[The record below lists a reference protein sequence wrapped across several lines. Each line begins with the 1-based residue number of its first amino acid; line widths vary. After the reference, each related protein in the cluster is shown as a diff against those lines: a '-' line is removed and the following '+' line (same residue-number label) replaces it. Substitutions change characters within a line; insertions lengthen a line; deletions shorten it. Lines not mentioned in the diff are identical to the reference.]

1 MDTTQLWTPL
11 NPIEDN
17 KQVIRQDLERGLA
30 PNLPYFIVGLED
42 VKTTLKTTISTIDS
56 HFSYALVWGQYGN
69 GKSNLMKYL
78 KYYFEQHP
86 ESQTKVAIWRAD
98 VDRYDIITFLLY
110 IIQNEYSSDLKD
122 SLKVV
127 YANGKSKELCDNYN
141 GSFAAIQGYIEKIG
155 ENIDSDDDLQTLIAL
170 GTGKLYDSN
179 SFRKFDL
186 AKLTDYN
193 RREVLVFFLN
203 VLAYVGNY
211 VIFCI
216 DELEKIQE
224 KSKARFQNLLT
235 TFREL
240 IDLSSS
246 IKGHMILAS
255 ITDSVTKAGMQ
266 SLETYNPAFER
277 RIKNYMLEVKAI
289 HEIDDVKEMAKE
301 LVRVLGSEYQ
311 LDSYDDI
318 ANTVYKSIRKYPH
331 TSDVVRALFV
341 QLTKQATQKT
351 WKDLLDDA
359 ELTEQFEKKRQSL
372 EETGILQ
379 RINQKLFAPLK
390 DYLNIISNTDNDYEI
405 RGQMLQ
411 CVYSTTTN
419 RCYVFL
425 FTDDIDANINR
436 LRNVINEYPKADLFV
451 FKPMELDINIDTL
464 RREQLENVK
473 DLIPYAPVDLMALLE
488 LYMENYENDA
498 LREVVTLYTHQL

>member
-1 MDTTQLWTPL
+1 MDTTQLWAPL
-11 NPIEDN
+11 NPIEEN
-17 KQVIRQDLERGLA
+17 KEVIRQDLERGLA

-42 VKTTLKTTISTIDS
+42 VKTALTTAISSIDS

-86 ESQTKVAIWRAD
+86 ESKTKVAIWRAD

-110 IIQNEYSSDLKD
+110 IIQNEYSKPLMD
-122 SLKVV
+122 SLKAVV
-127 YANGKSKELCDNYN
+127 TDSKSSELCDNYS
-141 GSFAAIQGYIEKIG
+141 GSFAAIQGFVEKIG
-155 ENIDSDDDLQTLIAL
+155 EKVDYDEDLQTLISL

-179 SFRKFDL
+179 SFRKFGL
-186 AKLTDYN
+186 TKLTDYN

-203 VLAYVGNY
+203 ALAYAQHY

-246 IKGHMILAS
+246 IKGHMVLAAV
-255 ITDSVTKAGMQ
+255 TDSVSGDH
-266 SLETYNPAFER
+266 SFESYNPAFER
-277 RIKNYMLEVKAI
+277 RIKNYMLQIKAI
-289 HEIDDVKEMAKE
+289 DAIDDIKEMAKE
-301 LVRVLGSEYQ
+301 LVRVLGPEFQ

-318 ANTVYKSIRKYPH
+318 ANTVYKNRRKYLH

-341 QLTKQATQKT
+341 QLSKQTLQKT
-351 WKDLLDDA
+351 WEDLLDDA
-359 ELTEQFEKKRQSL
+359 QLTEQFEKKRQSL
-372 EETGILQ
+372 EETGVLQ

-390 DYLNIISNTDNDYEI
+390 DYLNIISNTDNDYEV

-411 CVYSTTTN
+411 CVYSTATN

-436 LRNVINEYPKADLFV
+436 LRNVIKEYPKADLYV
-451 FKPMELDINIDTL
+451 FKPMELDINMDTL
-464 RREQLENVK
+464 RRESLENVK
-473 DLIPYAPVDLMALLE
+473 DLIPYDPIDLMALLE
-488 LYMENYENDA
+488 LYMDNYENDA

>member
-1 MDTTQLWTPL
+1 MDITQLWTPL

-17 KQVIRQDLERGLA
+17 KEVIRQDLERGLA

-42 VKTTLKTTISTIDS
+42 VKTTLKAAISTIDN

-78 KYYFEQHP
+78 KYYFQQHP
-86 ESQTKVAIWRAD
+86 ESNTKVAIWRAD

-110 IIQNEYSSDLKD
+110 IIQNEYSKPLME

-127 YANGKSKELCDNYN
+127 IADAKSSELCDNYS
-141 GSFAAIQGYIEKIG
+141 GSFAAIQGYVEKMG
-155 ENIDSDDDLQTLIAL
+155 EKVDSDEDLQTLISL

-186 AKLTDYN
+186 TKLTDYN

-203 VLAYVGNY
+203 ALAYARQY

-246 IKGHMILAS
+246 IKGHMILAAV
-255 ITDSVTKAGMQ
+255 TDSVSGDH
-266 SLETYNPAFER
+266 SFESYNPAFER
-277 RIKNYMLEVKAI
+277 RIKNFMLQIKSI
-289 HEIDDVKEMAKE
+289 HEVDDIKDMAKE
-301 LVRVLGSEYQ
+301 LVRVLGIEYH

-318 ANTVYKSIRKYPH
+318 ANTVYKNIRKYPH
-331 TSDVVRALFV
+331 TSDVVRALFA
-341 QLTKQATQKT
+341 QLSKQESQKT

-359 ELTEQFEKKRQSL
+359 KLTEQFEKKRQLL
-372 EETGILQ
+372 EDMVILQ

-390 DYLNIISNTDNDYEI
+390 DYLNIISNSDNDYEV

-411 CVYSTTTN
+411 CVYSTATN

-436 LRNVINEYPKADLFV
+436 LRNVVKEYPRAKMYV
-451 FKPMELDINIDTL
+451 FKPMELDINMDTL
-464 RREQLENVK
+464 KREQLTNVK
-473 DLIPYAPVDLMALLE
+473 DLIPYDPIEFMALLE
-488 LYMENYENDA
+488 LYMDNYENDA
-498 LREVVTLYTHQL
+498 LREIVSTYTHQL

>member
-17 KQVIRQDLERGLA
+17 KEVIRQDLERGLA

-42 VKTTLKTTISTIDS
+42 VKTTLTTAISAIDS

-78 KYYFEQHP
+78 KYYFEQNP
-86 ESQTKVAIWRAD
+86 ESNTKVSIWRAD
-98 VDRYDIITFLLY
+98 IDRYDIITFLLY
-110 IIQNEYSSDLKD
+110 IIQSEHATDLQD
-122 SLKVV
+122 SLKTVV
-127 YANGKSKELCDNYN
+127 TAGKTKELCDSFT
-141 GSFAAIQGYIEKIG
+141 GSFAAIQPYAEKI
-155 ENIDSDDDLQTLIAL
+155 EEKKDSDEDLQTLITL
-170 GTGKLYDSN
+170 GTGRLYDSN
-179 SFRKFDL
+179 SFKKYNL
-186 AKLTDYN
+186 SKLTDYN

-203 VLAYVGNY
+203 ALAYAGHY
-211 VIFCI
+211 IIFCI

-224 KSKARFQNLLT
+224 KSKARFQNFLT

-255 ITDSVTKAGMQ
+255 ITDSVTKAGLQ

-289 HEIDDVKEMAKE
+289 QEIDDVKEMAKE
-301 LVRVLGSEYQ
+301 LVRVLGPEYQ
-311 LDSYDDI
+311 LESYDDI

-351 WKDLLDDA
+351 WEDLLDDA
-359 ELTEQFEKKRQSL
+359 KMTEQFEKKRQSL

-390 DYLNIISNTDNDYEI
+390 DYLNIISNTDNDYEV

-411 CVYSTTTN
+411 SVYSTATN

-436 LRNVINEYPKADLFV
+436 LRNVIKEYPKADLLV
-451 FKPMELDINIDTL
+451 FKPMELDINMDTL
-464 RREQLENVK
+464 KREQLENVK
-473 DLIPYAPVDLMALLE
+473 DLIPYDPVDLMALLE
-488 LYMENYENDA
+488 LYMENYEIDA

>member
-17 KQVIRQDLERGLA
+17 KEIIRQDLERGLA

-42 VKTTLKTTISTIDS
+42 VKTTLTTAISTIDS

-78 KYYFEQHP
+78 KYYFEQHT
-86 ESQTKVAIWRAD
+86 ESNTKVSIWRAD

-110 IIQNEYSSDLKD
+110 IIQNEHAADLLD
-122 SLKVV
+122 SLKTVV
-127 YANGKSKELCDNYN
+127 AAGKTKELCDSFT
-141 GSFAAIQGYIEKIG
+141 GSFAAIQPFAEKI
-155 ENIDSDDDLQTLIAL
+155 EEKNDSDEDLQTLISL

-203 VLAYVGNY
+203 ALAYAGHY

-246 IKGHMILAS
+246 IKGHMILAAV
-255 ITDSVTKAGMQ
+255 TDSVSGDH
-266 SLETYNPAFER
+266 SFESYNPAFER
-277 RIKNYMLEVKAI
+277 RIKNYMLQIKAI
-289 HEIDDVKEMAKE
+289 DRPDDIKEMAKE
-301 LVRVLGSEYQ
+301 LVRVLGPEYQ
-311 LDSYDDI
+311 LDSYDVI
-318 ANTVYKSIRKYPH
+318 ADSVYKNRRKYTH

-341 QLTKQATQKT
+341 QLSKQASQKT
-351 WKDLLDDA
+351 WEDLLDDA
-359 ELTEQFEKKRQSL
+359 KMTEQFEKKRQSL

-390 DYLNIISNTDNDYEI
+390 DYLNIISNTDNDYEV

-411 CVYSTTTN
+411 CVYSTATN

-436 LRNVINEYPKADLFV
+436 LRNVIKEYPKADLYV
-451 FKPMELDINIDTL
+451 FKPMELDINMDTL
-464 RREQLENVK
+464 KREKLENVK
-473 DLIPYAPVDLMALLE
+473 DLIPYDPVDLMALLE
-488 LYMENYENDA
+488 LYMDNYENDA

>member
-1 MDTTQLWTPL
+1 MDITQLWTPL
-11 NPIEDN
+11 NPIEEN
-17 KQVIRQDLERGLA
+17 KEIIRQDLERGLA
-30 PNLPYFIVGLED
+30 PNLPYFVVGLED
-42 VKTTLKTTISTIDS
+42 VKTTLKTAISSIDS

-78 KYYFEQHP
+78 KYFFEQHP
-86 ESQTKVAIWRAD
+86 ESNTKVAIWRAD

-110 IIQNEYSSDLKD
+110 IIQNEYSKDLQY
-122 SLKVV
+122 SIRQVV
-127 YANGKSKELCDNYN
+127 ADGKMKELCDNYS
-141 GSFAAIQGYIEKIG
+141 GSFAAIQGLVEKM
-155 ENIDSDDDLQTLIAL
+155 EEKDDSDEDLQTLISL

-179 SFRKFDL
+179 SFKKFGL
-186 AKLTDYN
+186 TKLTDYN

-203 VLAYVGNY
+203 ALAYAGHY
-211 VIFCI
+211 IIFCI

-246 IKGHMILAS
+246 IKGHMILAAV
-255 ITDSVTKAGMQ
+255 TDSVSGDH
-266 SLETYNPAFER
+266 SFESYNPAFER
-277 RIKNYMLEVKAI
+277 RIKNYMLQIKAI
-289 HEIDDVKEMAKE
+289 QEFDEIKKMTRE
-301 LVRVLGSEYQ
+301 LIRVLGPEYQ
-311 LDSYDDI
+311 MDSYDDI
-318 ANTVYKSIRKYPH
+318 ANSVYKNRRKYPH
-331 TSDVVRALFV
+331 TSDVVRALFS
-341 QLTKQATQKT
+341 QLSKKSSKKS
-351 WKDLLDDA
+351 WEDLLDDA
-359 ELTEQFEKKRQSL
+359 KLTEQFEKKRQSL

-390 DYLNIISNTDNDYEI
+390 DYLNIISNTDNDYEV

-411 CVYSTTTN
+411 CVYSTATN

-436 LRNVINEYPKADLFV
+436 LRNVIKEYPKADVYV
-451 FKPMELDINIDTL
+451 FKPIELDINMDTL
-464 RREQLENVK
+464 KREQLENVK
-473 DLIPYAPVDLMALLE
+473 DLIPYDPVDLMALLE
-488 LYMENYENDA
+488 LYMDNYENDA

>member
-17 KQVIRQDLERGLA
+17 KEVIRQDLERGLA

-42 VKTTLKTTISTIDS
+42 VKTTLKTAISTIDS

-86 ESQTKVAIWRAD
+86 ESKTKVAIWRAD

-110 IIQNEYSSDLKD
+110 IIQNEYSADLLD
-122 SLKVV
+122 SLKTVV
-127 YANGKSKELCDNYN
+127 VAGKTKELCDGFT
-141 GSFAAIQGYIEKIG
+141 GSFAAIQPFAEKI
-155 ENIDSDDDLQTLIAL
+155 EEKKDSDEDLQTLITL
-170 GTGKLYDSN
+170 GTGRLYDSN
-179 SFRKFDL
+179 SFKKYNL

-203 VLAYVGNY
+203 ALAYAGYY
-211 VIFCI
+211 VVFCI

-246 IKGHMILAS
+246 IKGHMILAAV
-255 ITDSVTKAGMQ
+255 TDSVSGDH
-266 SLETYNPAFER
+266 SFESYNPAFER
-277 RIKNYMLEVKAI
+277 RIKNYMLQIKAI
-289 HEIDDVKEMAKE
+289 HEVEDIKEMAKE
-301 LVRVLGSEYQ
+301 LVRVLGPEYQ

-318 ANTVYKSIRKYPH
+318 ANTVYKNIRKYPH

-341 QLTKQATQKT
+341 QLAKQASQKT
-351 WKDLLDDA
+351 WEDLLTDA
-359 ELTEQFEKKRQSL
+359 KLTEQFAKKRQSL
-372 EETGILQ
+372 EESGIMQ

-390 DYLNIISNTDNDYEI
+390 DYLNIISNTDNDYEV

-411 CVYSTTTN
+411 CVYSLATN

-436 LRNVINEYPKADLFV
+436 LKNVIKEYPKADLYV
-451 FKPMELDINIDTL
+451 FKPMELDINMDTL
-464 RREQLENVK
+464 KREQLGNVK
-473 DLIPYAPVDLMALLE
+473 DLIPYNPVDLMALLE
-488 LYMENYENDA
+488 LYMDNYENDA

>member
-1 MDTTQLWTPL
+1 MDITHLWTPL

-17 KQVIRQDLERGLA
+17 KEIIRQDLERGLA
-30 PNLPYFIVGLED
+30 PNLPFFIVGLED
-42 VKTTLKTTISTIDS
+42 VKTTLKTAISTIDS
-56 HFSYALVWGQYGN
+56 RFSYALVWGQYGN

-78 KYYFEQHP
+78 KYFFEQNQ
-86 ESQTKVAIWRAD
+86 ECNTKVAIWRAD

-110 IIQNEYSSDLKD
+110 IIQNEFLKD
-122 SLKVV
+122 LQVSLKAVISD
-127 YANGKSKELCDNYN
+127 GKTKGLCDNYS
-141 GSFAAIQGYIEKIG
+141 GSFAAIQGFVEKMV
-155 ENIDSDDDLQTLIAL
+155 EKVDSDEDLHILISL

-179 SFRKFDL
+179 SFKKYGL

-203 VLAYVGNY
+203 ALAYAGHY

-240 IDLSSS
+240 IDMSSS
-246 IKGHMILAS
+246 IKGHMILAAV
-255 ITDSVTKAGMQ
+255 TDSVSGDH
-266 SLETYNPAFER
+266 SFESYNPAFER
-277 RIKNYMLEVKAI
+277 RIKNYMLQIKAI
-289 HEIDDVKEMAKE
+289 HEVDDIKEMAKE
-301 LVRVLGSEYQ
+301 LVRVLGPEYQ

-318 ANTVYKSIRKYPH
+318 ANNVYKSLRKHPH
-331 TSDVVRALFV
+331 TSDVVRALFS
-341 QLTKQATQKT
+341 QLSKKASQKT
-351 WKDLLDDA
+351 WEDLLDDA
-359 ELTEQFEKKRQSL
+359 KMTDQFENKRKTL

-390 DYLNIISNTDNDYEI
+390 DYLNIISNTDNDYEV

-411 CVYSTTTN
+411 CVYSTATN

-436 LRNVINEYPKADLFV
+436 LRNVIKEYPKADVHV
-451 FKPMELDINIDTL
+451 FKPMELDINMDTL
-464 RREQLENVK
+464 KREQLDNVK
-473 DLIPYAPVDLMALLE
+473 DLIPYDPIDLMALLE
-488 LYMENYENDA
+488 LYMDNYENDA